1 VVVPN
6 FFVAPN
12 FVLVWEYAE
21 EIWMTTMSQAVDHR
35 LLAPRGMDVM
45 GERKL
50 PPSTSLRVSAG
61 QGIYRE
67 GQRAASIYQVQ
78 SGAVR
83 VYRLMQNGHRH
94 ILSFYGPG
102 EWFGLQ
108 DGHFHDDFAEAI
120 CESHV
125 RSFSVAGSQMLP
137 VSLLGIALSS
147 LACANSRQLMIV
159 RQSALERV
167 AVFIQEMASRHFGAS
182 EFELMMSRADI
193 ADYLGLTVESV
204 ARAFTKLRTSG
215 ILRLQGRGQRC
226 VRIVNSDGLAAL
238 CR

>member
-1 VVVPN
+1 
-6 FFVAPN
+6 
-12 FVLVWEYAE
+12 
-21 EIWMTTMSQAVDHR
+21 
-35 LLAPRGMDVM
+35 
-45 GERKL
+45 
-50 PPSTSLRVSAG
+50 
-61 QGIYRE
+61 
-67 GQRAASIYQVQ
+67 
-78 SGAVR
+78 
-83 VYRLMQNGHRH
+83 
-94 ILSFYGPG
+94 
-102 EWFGLQ
+102 
-108 DGHFHDDFAEAI
+108 
-120 CESHV
+120 
-125 RSFSVAGSQMLP
+125 MLP

-204 ARAFTKLRTSG
+204 ARAFTKLRTNG
-215 ILRLQGRGQRC
+215 ILRLQGRGQRY